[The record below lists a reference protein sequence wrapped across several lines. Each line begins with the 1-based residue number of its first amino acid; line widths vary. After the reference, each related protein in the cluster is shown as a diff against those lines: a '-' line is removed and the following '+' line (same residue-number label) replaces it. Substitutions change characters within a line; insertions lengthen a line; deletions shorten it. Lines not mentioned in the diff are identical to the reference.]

1 MFDLREISLMKR
13 NMAMSEHKRSRCF
26 LVGIHFLL
34 LSFFLAGCG
43 FSGQSFSS
51 DTSTVKVVLNKC
63 QTSFPSSAV
72 GAHESVATPQIL
84 YVTASNSLHALN
96 ASNGTVRWC
105 EQLTVVSKSSCPAGA
120 PCPPD
125 PGMLFGKPKI
135 ANGVAYV
142 CGFGDTDM
150 LYAFNTGNGALLWQT
165 PTDCGLPDPA
175 FLSYAVP
182 FVQKGMVYDG
192 TYALRVSDGTI
203 LWRIPINTQ
212 TDGGLQI
219 QAGEGHT
226 IYGNTVDT
234 VYALDANN
242 GKILWH
248 YTAATHMPMNG
259 PLVVADQRLF
269 VGTSGSSDNPQ
280 ASRFY
285 ALNANTGSL
294 LWQYQMGDYNGA
306 AVSNGAVYVSSRD
319 RHLYALQENNGRVLW
334 KHSFASPVYQMPISS
349 EDVLYI
355 NTDGAYALRSTDG
368 TVLWHRTFQGNPA
381 VDFTPSVVSNGITY
395 LAAVNINRASDGSEQ
410 TTLYALNASSGV
422 IYWQHTYPFRANPL
436 TIV

>member
-13 NMAMSEHKRSRCF
+13 NMAMSEHKRSRWF
-26 LVGIHFLL
+26 LGGIHFLL

-84 YVTASNSLHALN
+84 YVTASNSLYALN
-96 ASNGTVRWC
+96 ANNGTGRWC
-105 EQLTVVSKSSCPAGA
+105 EQLTVVRNSSCPAGA
-120 PCPPD
+120 SCPPD
-125 PGMLFGKPKI
+125 LGMLFGKPKI
-135 ANGVAYV
+135 ATGVAYV
-142 CGFGDTDM
+142 CGFGDTDR
-150 LYAFNTGNGALLWQT
+150 LSAFNMGNGALLWQT

-175 FLSYAVP
+175 FPSYAVH
-182 FVQKGMVYDG
+182 FVQNGMVYDG
-192 TYALRVSDGTI
+192 TYELRASDGTI
-203 LWRIPINTQ
+203 LWRIPIDTQ
-212 TDGGLQI
+212 VDGGLQI
-219 QAGEGHT
+219 QTVEGDT

-234 VYALDANN
+234 VYAIDASN
-242 GKILWH
+242 GKVLWH
-248 YTAATHMPMNG
+248 YKAATQMPIGG
-259 PLVVADQRLF
+259 PLVVENQRLF
-269 VGTSGSSDNPQ
+269 VGTLGSSDNPQ
-280 ASRFY
+280 ASGFY

-294 LWQYQMGDYNGA
+294 LWHYQMGDYNGA

-319 RHLYALQENNGRVLW
+319 RHVYALQEDNGRVLW
-334 KHSFASPVYQMPISS
+334 KHSFASSVYQMPISS

-368 TVLWHRTFQGNPA
+368 TVLWHRNFQGDPT

-395 LAAVNINRASDGSEQ
+395 LAAVNINSDGSEQ

-422 IYWQHTYPFRANPL
+422 IY
-436 TIV
+436 